1 MMGLASCRPAND
13 TFMSGF
19 TRGTHPLTGIRG
31 QRKKLCAGR
40 LGGVYLDRGEPA
52 KAVGFESIGDAE
64 KFVADLPGDFAGFP
78 PLRRRPVAGDPGFT
92 VADDNA
98 VHGADGGNFSGRAGE
113 KDFVGDVEH
122 LARNGLLADR
132 IAQMA
137 GDGYGAVPS
146 DAGES
151 RVAKLGGVNYAVAHH
166 KDVFAGSLADEAV
179 DVEGNAFDVAVDGGF
194 HADRPSDR
202 CMKWFRCTSCLGNS
216 SR

>member
-64 KFVADLPGDFAGFP
+64 EFVADLPGDFAGF
-78 PLRRRPVAGDPGFT
+78 T
-92 VADDNA
+92 VSDDDA
-98 VHGADGGNFSGRAGE
+98 VHGADGGNLGGRAGE

-122 LARNGLLADR
+122 FARNGLLADR

-137 GDGYGAVPS
+137 GDGDGAVPG

-166 KDVFAGSLADEAV
+166 KDVFAGALADEAV
-179 DVEGNAFDVAVDGGF
+179 DVEGNAFDVAVDVGF
-194 HADRPSDR
+194 HADQ
-202 CMKWFRCTSCLGNS
+202 L
-216 SR
+216 